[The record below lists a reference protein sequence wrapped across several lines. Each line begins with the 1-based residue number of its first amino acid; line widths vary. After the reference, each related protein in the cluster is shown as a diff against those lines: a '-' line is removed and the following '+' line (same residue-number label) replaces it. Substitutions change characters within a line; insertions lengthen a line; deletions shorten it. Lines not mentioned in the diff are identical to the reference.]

1 MQVTIGSWRL
11 AVERRCAQDQELT
24 AMYDRAAA
32 TWQQAMQRLGY
43 QQAYQQ
49 LFADLCD
56 RKLLPAMTVATR
68 VLDCGIGTGALS
80 VALASA
86 CPGLARIDGV
96 DLSSAMLQRSAAN
109 LATMGVKL
117 IGRQTS
123 AERLPFADGEFNLVM
138 AAHLL
143 EHLPEPT
150 RALTELLRV
159 LQPGGVLLLLI
170 NRPTFW
176 TQWIQLRW
184 RFVIHPATMIVTTLA
199 QLDAQLIDQPPLTG
213 RLPSRTSTPY
223 LFVKQGVMAEKRD

>member
-11 AVERRCAQDQELT
+11 AVERICAQDQELT

-49 LFADLCD
+49 LFADLRD
-56 RKLLPAMTVATR
+56 RNVLPAMTATTR

-80 VALASA
+80 VALATA
-86 CPGLARIDGV
+86 YPGLARIDGV
-96 DLSSAMLQRSAAN
+96 DLSSAMLQRAAGN
-109 LATMGVKL
+109 LAAIGVKL
-117 IGRQTS
+117 NGRQVS
-123 AERLPFADGEFNLVM
+123 VERLPFVNGEFNLVM

-150 RALTELLRV
+150 QALTELLRV
-159 LQPGGVLLLLI
+159 LQPGGVLILLI

-184 RFVIHPATMIVTTLA
+184 RFVIHPAAQIDAALA
-199 QLDAQLIDQPPLTG
+199 HLGGQLIDHPGLKG
-213 RLPSRTSTPY
+213 HLPSRTSVPY
-223 LFVKQGVMAEKRD
+223 ILVKQGVAEVQ

>member
-11 AVERRCAQDQELT
+11 TVERSCAQEQGLT

-49 LFADLCD
+49 LFADL
-56 RKLLPAMTVATR
+56 RERNVLPAITAATR
-68 VLDCGIGTGALS
+68 ILDCGIGTGALS
-80 VALASA
+80 VALASV

-96 DLSSAMLQRSAAN
+96 DLSSAMLQRAAAN
-109 LATMGVKL
+109 LAGIGVNL
-117 IGRQTS
+117 NGRQVS
-123 AERLPFADGEFNLVM
+123 AERLPFADGEFDLVM

-159 LQPGGVLLLLI
+159 LQPGGVLILLI
-170 NRPTFW
+170 NRSTFW

-184 RFVIHPATMIVTTLA
+184 RFVIHPAAQIAATLA
-199 QLDAQLIDQPPLTG
+199 KLDVHEATHHRLTG

-223 LFVKQGVMAEKRD
+223 VIVKQGVTMHN

>member
-1 MQVTIGSWRL
+1 MEVTIGSWRL
-11 AVERRCAQDQELT
+11 AVERNCAQEQELT

-49 LFADLCD
+49 LFADLRD
-56 RKLLPAMTVATR
+56 RNRLPAMTAATR

-80 VALASA
+80 VALATA

-96 DLSSAMLQRSAAN
+96 DLSSAMLQRATAN
-109 LATMGVKL
+109 LAATGVKL
-117 IGRQTS
+117 IGRQAS
-123 AERLPFADGEFNLVM
+123 AEQLPFADGEFDLVM

-150 RALTELLRV
+150 RALTELWRV
-159 LQPGGVLLLLI
+159 LQPGGVMILLI

-184 RFVIHPATMIVTTLA
+184 RFVIHPAAQIGVTLVQLGA
-199 QLDAQLIDQPPLTG
+199 QQVTHPPLTG
-213 RLPSRTSTPY
+213 PLPSRTSTPY
-223 LFVKQGVMAEKRD
+223 LFVKQVVTDEKQD